1 MLSIRFWGVRG
12 SIASPGP
19 ETAFYGG
26 NTSCVEV
33 RAGATRLVLDAGTGM
48 RALGRAWLAEGAPVE
63 ATVLLSHVHWDHIQ
77 GIPFF
82 GPIYAPTTR
91 LRLVA
96 GATTTPLVDTLRR
109 QMSAPVFPVDLAD
122 VPATLAFDEVRD
134 RAVFDVGEARV
145 TVARLNHPDAVH
157 AYRIDHGGRSVVY
170 ATDTEHYACVD
181 RRLAALAEGAD
192 VLVYDAQYLPEEYAG
207 DAGPSRIGWGHSTY
221 EAGAALAHAAG
232 VGQLVLFHH
241 DPARS
246 DDAVR
251 DQALVIAD
259 LDARLARLELPERA
273 TLATL
278 PEAGAEVRA

>member
-12 SIASPGP
+12 SVASPGP

-33 RAGATRLVLDAGTGM
+33 RAGATRLVLDAGTGL
-48 RALGRAWLAEGAPVE
+48 RALGRAWLAEGAPVD

-82 GPIYAPTTR
+82 GPIYVPGTR

-96 GATTTPLVDTLRR
+96 GATTTPLADTLRR

-122 VPATLAFDEVRD
+122 VPASLSFDEVRD
-134 RAVFDVGEARV
+134 RAVVEIGEARV

-157 AYRIDHGGRSVVY
+157 AYRIDHGGRSIVY

-181 RRLAALAEGAD
+181 RRLAALAAGAD

-207 DAGPSRIGWGHSTY
+207 DAGPSRVGWGHSTY

-232 VGQLVLFHH
+232 VQQLVLFHH

-251 DQALVIAD
+251 DIERRAQALHPGAVA
-259 LDARLARLELPERA
+259 AREGLVV
-273 TLATL
+273 
-278 PEAGAEVRA
+278 EAGARARPASAA